1 MELFMPNESG
11 QIISND
17 KLLELL
23 GGSGKTG
30 NTYNLVMPTT
40 ANPMDVKMAFE
51 LMEAWNGWWHL
62 SWNK

>member
-1 MELFMPNESG
+1 MPNTNG

-23 GGSGKTG
+23 GGNGKTG

-51 LMEAWNGWWHL
+51 LMEAWNG
-62 SWNK
+62 